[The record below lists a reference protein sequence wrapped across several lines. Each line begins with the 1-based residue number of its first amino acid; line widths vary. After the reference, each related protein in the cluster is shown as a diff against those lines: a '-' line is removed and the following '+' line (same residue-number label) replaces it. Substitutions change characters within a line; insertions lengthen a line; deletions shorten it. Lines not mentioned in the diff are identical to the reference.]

1 MKSKTFWIVLC
12 LTCFG
17 CDSRDNSTAIVAL
30 TDRSSELESLPRV
43 AYPEFVNWSKFPV
56 ESSVNR
62 RKVVSNTSGE
72 VVVTTKVW
80 LQSKAEDNVS
90 VGSQITVKRP
100 ELPIVENEP
109 NFAKFPATFRLPKGL
124 TEEQF
129 YLPSAQAKETGKDVV
144 KVGEKEFEA
153 TVYQWTESSEAGPT
167 SVKLWRSNEVP
178 GRFLRQ
184 EMITKGI
191 ETTSIEEVIE
201 ISLGSDPS

>member
-1 MKSKTFWIVLC
+1 MKSKTFWIVLG

-17 CDSRDNSTAIVAL
+17 CGSGDKPTAIVAL
-30 TDRSSELESLPRV
+30 TDRSAELESLPRV

-56 ESSVNR
+56 ESSVSR

-80 LQSKAEDNVS
+80 LHSKSKENVS

-100 ELPIVENEP
+100 EMAIVENEAD
-109 NFAKFPATFRLPKGL
+109 FVKFPATFRLPKGL

-129 YLPSAQAKETGKDVV
+129 YMPSSKAKETGKEIV
-144 KVGEKEFEA
+144 KVGDKEFEA
-153 TVYQWTESSEAGPT
+153 TVYEWTETSEAGPS
-167 SVKLWRSNEVP
+167 SVKLWRSNDVP

-184 EMITKGI
+184 ELITKGI
-191 ETTSIEEVIE
+191 ETTSLEEVIE
-201 ISLGSDPS
+201 VNLGKEPS